1 MPVAYSDIF
10 ISQATKYN
18 KTITLKDDS
27 GNPINLV
34 GYSVSSYAKRSY
46 YTNRVSIVFDTRISD
61 PSNGIITMT
70 ANSSITANIGPGK
83 LVYDVIISNATTG
96 DAQKVQEGIVYVSP
110 STSKGPV
117 YNDYFYSYDT
127 TSNCDPGCNPCGNT
141 HPGNIYTNN
150 IFAANIIFA
159 NTDLFNSDVDGGIYQ

>member
-10 ISQATKYN
+10 ISQATRYN

-27 GNPINLV
+27 GNPINLA

-46 YTNRVSIVFDTRISD
+46 YTNRVSIVFDTHITD
-61 PSNGIITMT
+61 PSNGVITMA
-70 ANSSITANIGPGK
+70 ANSAVTANIGPGR
-83 LVYDVIISNATTG
+83 LIYDIIINNASTG
-96 DAQKVQEGIVYVSP
+96 DAEKIQEGIVYVSP
-110 STSKGPV
+110 SASKGPV

-127 TSNCDPGCNPCGNT
+127 TTGCDTGCRGNN

-150 IFAANIIFA
+150 IYAANIVFA
-159 NTDLFNSDVDGGIYQ
+159 NTDIFASEVDGGVYQ

>member
-10 ISQATKYN
+10 IAQATRYN

-27 GNPINLV
+27 GLPINLA
-34 GYSVSSYAKRSY
+34 GYSVTSYAKRSY
-46 YTNRVSIVFDTRISD
+46 YTNRVSIVFNTNITDA
-61 PSNGIITMT
+61 SNGIITMT

-83 LVYDVIISNATTG
+83 LVYDVIISNPTTG
-96 DAQKVQEGIVYVSP
+96 DAQRVQEGTVFISP

-127 TSNCDPGCNPCGNT
+127 SSNCDDCNPCHGNT

-150 IFAANIIFA
+150 IYAANIIFA
-159 NTDLFNSDVDGGIYQ
+159 NTDLFTDVDGGTYQ